1 MNTIRHK
8 AVHSMTSDP
17 KNITT
22 SMINFAKNNVLS
34 ITELTRKN
42 KLSEILETFNDQKS
56 EEIFLVKSG
65 RQRDSMGA
73 IINVEFLTELLQ
85 LRDKYYE
92 AMDKAVEATALQRLE
107 TFEPNVSLAHALD
120 EIGVTDI
127 NLQEIQ
133 DMADELE
140 I

>member
-42 KLSEILETFNDQKS
+42 KLSEILESFNDQKS

-85 LRDKYYE
+85 LREMYYE
-92 AMDKAVEATALQRLE
+92 AMDKAVEATAIQRLE
-107 TFEPNVSLAHALD
+107 TFEPNISLAHALD
-120 EIGVTDI
+120 DIGVADI

-133 DMADELE
+133 DIADELE

>member
-1 MNTIRHK
+1 
-8 AVHSMTSDP
+8 
-17 KNITT
+17 
-22 SMINFAKNNVLS
+22 
-34 ITELTRKN
+34 
-42 KLSEILETFNDQKS
+42 
-56 EEIFLVKSG
+56 
-65 RQRDSMGA
+65 MGA